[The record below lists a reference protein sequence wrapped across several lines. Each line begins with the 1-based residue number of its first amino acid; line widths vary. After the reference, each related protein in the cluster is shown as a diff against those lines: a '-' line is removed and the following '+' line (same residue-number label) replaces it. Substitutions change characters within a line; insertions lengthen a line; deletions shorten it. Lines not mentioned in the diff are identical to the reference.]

1 MPLQRNQS
9 YTLSMRNDFVAAILS
24 KIERAAVSALRI
36 RSQRQEAGA
45 AEFPL
50 KASRVWLGTCLL
62 CALASSLL
70 LTLCACS
77 AADSK
82 LREWSAQAQQMVQP
96 KKPDEPTPVA
106 QAAPP
111 AKPAHQG
118 KKPEPKPEPRP
129 EPSEQDLFEYVRGK
143 LLSLSPAD
151 GINDNLE
158 VSYDAASATLSV
170 TQPDGRCD
178 IFLNSLDTNSAIWE
192 VMDPSDTYHPRGD
205 ILRLTMTSSSGK
217 PARICYDN
225 QNQIDRSISANRVR
239 FLFAHDKANA
249 VPDFAYNMTK
259 AIKKLVVLSGGAAE
273 KKVF

>member
-1 MPLQRNQS
+1 
-9 YTLSMRNDFVAAILS
+9 MRNNFLADILS
-24 KIERAAVSALRI
+24 KIERVAVSALRI
-36 RSQRQEAGA
+36 RSQRREPEAAG
-45 AEFPL
+45 FPV
-50 KASRVWLGTCLL
+50 KASRVWPGTYLL
-62 CALASSLL
+62 CALATSLL
-70 LTLCACS
+70 VTLCACS

-82 LREWSAQAQQMVQP
+82 LREWSAQAQQLVQP
-96 KKPDEPTPVA
+96 KKAEEPTPVA

-111 AKPAHQG
+111 AKPTHQG
-118 KKPEPKPEPRP
+118 KKPEPKPEPKS
-129 EPSEQDLFEYVRGK
+129 EPTEQDLFEYVRGK

-151 GINDNLE
+151 GINDNVE
-158 VSYDAASATLSV
+158 VSYDAVSATLSI

-192 VMDPSDTYHPRGD
+192 VLDPSDAYHPRGD

-239 FLFAHDKANA
+239 LLFAQNKANA